1 MCQAPVDWAASTV
14 AAVDDAAKVIDF
26 PSAAA
31 LVTDGSTLG
40 LGGLMMSGA
49 PMSFCR
55 ELIRAGRRELELVVM
70 TGGMNVDWLVAAGC
84 VRRLLTAIVSF
95 EGHGLAPSFRRAA
108 ERGDIVVED
117 WSELTML
124 SAWRAATFNVPYMPT
139 RAGVGSDLVA
149 RLPERMGEMT
159 DERSGQ
165 PFTACA
171 PLAPDVAVV
180 HAHEADV
187 LGNARFDS
195 KLTWID
201 GELAKAAQTVIV
213 TAERIV
219 DTATFREAPERT
231 AIPAYAVD
239 FVVHAPRGAW
249 PTAMLPDYQHDADYF
264 RSYTQAARDPAT
276 FEAFFAETV
285 R

>member
-1 MCQAPVDWAASTV
+1 VGDASKLVDLSEAASLV
-14 AAVDDAAKVIDF
+14 A
-26 PSAAA
+26 
-31 LVTDGSTLG
+31 DGTTLA
-40 LGGLMMSGA
+40 LGGLVMSGA

-55 ELIRAGRRELELVVM
+55 ELIRAGRTDLELVVM

-95 EGHGLAPSFRRAA
+95 EGHGLAPSFRRAV

-124 SAWRAATFNVPYMPT
+124 SAWRAATYGVPYMPT
-139 RAGVGSDLVA
+139 RAVLGTDVVA
-149 RLPERMGEMT
+149 RLPERMWELT

-165 PFTACA
+165 TFVACA

-180 HAHEADV
+180 HVHEADA
-187 LGNARFDS
+187 LGNARLQP
-195 KLTWID
+195 KLTWIEA
-201 GELAKAAQTVIV
+201 ELAKASRTVIV

-219 DTATFREAPERT
+219 DTETFRAAPERT
-231 AIPAYAVD
+231 AIPGYAVD
-239 FVVHAPRGAW
+239 HVVHAPRGAW
-249 PTAMLPDYQHDADYF
+249 PTAMLPDYQHDAEYY
-264 RSYTQAARDPAT
+264 RSYTQAARDPAA
-276 FEAFFAETV
+276 FAAFFDETV